1 MAVHRHSS
9 EEGSE
14 EIVELLVLEIFS
26 SRMTMALIL
35 GARAILLCSKT
46 VVMSFFLS
54 IDEDRVG
61 IRDFFEDFLRAFVMP
76 FVP

>member
-1 MAVHRHSS
+1 
-9 EEGSE
+9 
-14 EIVELLVLEIFS
+14 
-26 SRMTMALIL
+26 MTMALIL

-61 IRDFFEDFLRAFVMP
+61 IGHFFEDFLRALVLIFVRVKTKCQHAIGLLNLG
-76 FVP
+76 FRG

>member
-1 MAVHRHSS
+1 MP
-9 EEGSE
+9 
-14 EIVELLVLEIFS
+14 
-26 SRMTMALIL
+26 MALIL

-46 VVMSFFLS
+46 VVMGFFLS